1 MLKKL
6 EYNEKTLFK
15 NNLFYKDLQ
24 QIILLSKYHCDT
36 DIKDRYYLRA
46 NILDNNKR
54 LINQGFLYFYI
65 DFSNQESNFI
75 GVGVNDAYR
84 NQGIASLL
92 ISSWIQLCL
101 DESIYNLSTITKQR
115 KPFILYLLKKYQFEL
130 ANIKDY
136 QTSSKTVYI
145 CKKDNSFEKFLIFKN
160 KYEKE
165 RFENSKVMIKDNYHI
180 IDNLENEIT
189 IIDQV
194 CLSTPYYLQDQ
205 DKAYQKSL
213 NCYNKYKR

>member
-1 MLKKL
+1 MIKKL
-6 EYNEKTLFK
+6 EYNEKILFK
-15 NNLFYKDLQ
+15 NNLFYNDLQ

-46 NILDNNKR
+46 KVIDGNKK

-65 DFSNQESNFI
+65 DFFNHESNFI
-75 GVGVNDAYR
+75 GVGVNDTYR

-101 DESIYNLSTITKQR
+101 DENIYNLATISKQR

-130 ANIKDY
+130 ANISDY
-136 QTSSKTVYI
+136 QTSNKTVYL
-145 CKKDNSFEKFLIFKN
+145 CKKEKSLEKLLIFKS

-165 RFENSKVMIKDNYHI
+165 RFANSKVMRADNYQI
-180 IDNLENEIT
+180 IDNLEKEIT

-194 CLSTPYYLQDQ
+194 CLSTPYYIQDQ

-213 NCYNKYKR
+213 SYYNKYKR